1 MLPIATHQ
9 AKQIAGRAGRFGS
22 GESVGL
28 VTAYTAKEMN
38 NLKEII
44 RQDIEDIQVRTIVLT
59 RRREVWFSWLEH
71 LPRKR
76 DHGRG
81 QARSWQT

>member
-59 RRREVWFSWLEH
+59 RRREVLVQLIRAFA
-71 LPRKR
+71 K
-76 DHGRG
+76 G
-81 QARSWQT
+81 Q